1 MARKGKPK
9 PIGPILESTLKGLEV
24 DSQLKAY
31 SIWGAWRDIVGD
43 SLADQTQPRAIRN
56 RILFMDVSHPTW
68 IQQLQFLKPRLLE
81 KLNAFLGQPL
91 LQDIRFR
98 MGKITP
104 LRSRRTE
111 DDPWH
116 EEKLDEQT
124 VQHMESIL
132 EKIGDPDVRKSLQDV
147 LIKGAQLERHR
158 KKTR

>member
-9 PIGPILESTLKGLEV
+9 PIGSILESTLKGLEV
-24 DSQLKAY
+24 DAQLKAY
-31 SIWGAWRDIVGD
+31 SIWGAWREIVGE

-56 RILFMDVSHPTW
+56 RILFMDVSHSTW
-68 IQQLQFLKPRLLE
+68 IQQLQFLKPKLLE
-81 KLNAFLGQPL
+81 KINAFLGEPL

-98 MGKITP
+98 MGKIP
-104 LRSRRTE
+104 PPRSPRSE

-116 EEKLDEQT
+116 GETLDEET
-124 VQHMESIL
+124 VQHMESVL
-132 EKIGDPDVRKSLQDV
+132 EKIGDTDVRESLRDV

>member
-1 MARKGKPK
+1 MARKSKPK
-9 PIGPILESTLKGLEV
+9 PIGSILESTLKGLEV

-31 SIWGAWRDIVGD
+31 SIWGAWRDIVGE

-56 RILFMDVSHPTW
+56 RILFMDVSHSTW
-68 IQQLQFLKPRLLE
+68 IQQLQFIKPKLLE
-81 KLNAFLGQPL
+81 KINAFFGEPL

-104 LRSRRTE
+104 PCSPRTE

-116 EEKLDEQT
+116 VETLDEET
-124 VQHMESIL
+124 VRHMESVL
-132 EKIGDPDVRKSLQDV
+132 QKIGDTDVRESLRGV

>member
-1 MARKGKPK
+1 MARKSKPK

-31 SIWGAWRDIVGD
+31 SIWGAWRDIVGE

-56 RILFMDVSHPTW
+56 RILFMDVSHSTW
-68 IQQLQFLKPRLLE
+68 IQQLQFLKPKLLE
-81 KLNAFLGQPL
+81 KINAFFGEPL

-104 LRSRRTE
+104 PCSPRTE

-116 EEKLDEQT
+116 VETLDEET
-124 VQHMESIL
+124 VRHMESVL
-132 EKIGDPDVRKSLQDV
+132 QKIGDTDVRESLRGV